1 MSGPFLIG
9 ASGKRLTPSTACKRW
24 RAFLRD
30 HPDLPPVTVENM
42 RHSFATSYL
51 AGGGNVENL
60 SRILGHSD
68 INTTFSRYVRP
79 QSDALAEEMA
89 RVAATI

>member
-1 MSGPFLIG
+1 
-9 ASGKRLTPSTACKRW
+9 
-24 RAFLRD
+24 
-30 HPDLPPVTVENM
+30 M

-51 AGGGNVENL
+51 AAGGNVENL